1 MIDKFKQ
8 VEVLFAS
15 LVGSHRRSVNALITN
30 IYPLINSES
39 AIIGELNQF
48 YISNLS
54 FNVSPE
60 LMSGTINVLDIDQVS
75 VVVYTQQ
82 QEVSAAG
89 ILSVFEI
96 DQVVVVKST
105 LQYEDSPL
113 GALSVLSIDQYVA
126 KVSVINIEK
135 PMTGSL
141 SVDSITKV

>member
-1 MIDKFKQ
+1 MNQAQFLAAIIANSPR
-8 VEVLFAS
+8 VPVY
-15 LVGSHRRSVNALITN
+15 ALITN
-30 IYPLINSES
+30 IYPLINSER
-39 AIIGELNQF
+39 AISGELNKF
-48 YISNLS
+48 YISSLS

-60 LMSGTINVLDIDQVS
+60 LMSGTLNVLDIDQVS

-82 QEVSAAG
+82 REASPAG
-89 ILSVFEI
+89 ILSLFDI
-96 DQVVVVKST
+96 DQVDVVKST